1 MVILPLVFPVR
12 EYYHISMNRI
22 ENSID
27 IGTLVRTQRKN
38 LGLTQVEAAGLCG
51 VGVRFWS
58 ELENGKETL
67 HLEKVLSVLSRLGIG
82 LTAEV
87 RS

>member
-1 MVILPLVFPVR
+1 MK
-12 EYYHISMNRI
+12 RI
-22 ENSID
+22 ENSND
-27 IGTLVRTQRKN
+27 IGTLILTRRKE
-38 LGLTQVEAAGLCG
+38 LGLTQKEASGLCG
-51 VGVRFWS
+51 VGIRFWS

-67 HLEKVLSVLSRLGIG
+67 QHGKILSILSRLGID

>member
-1 MVILPLVFPVR
+1 
-12 EYYHISMNRI
+12 MNRI

-27 IGTLVRTQRKN
+27 IGTLVRTQRKV
-38 LGLTQVEAAGLCG
+38 LGITQVEAAGLCG

-58 ELENGKETL
+58 ELENGKESL
-67 HLEKVLSVLSRLGIG
+67 HLGKVLLVISRLGIDLMVG
-82 LTAEV
+82 V

>member
-1 MVILPLVFPVR
+1 MK
-12 EYYHISMNRI
+12 RI
-22 ENSID
+22 GTSND
-27 IGTLVRTQRKN
+27 IGTLVRSRRKE
-38 LGLTQVEAAGLCG
+38 LGLTQKDAAGLCG
-51 VGVRFWS
+51 VGNRFWS

-67 HLEKVLSVLSRLGIG
+67 QLGKVLSILSRLGID

>member
-1 MVILPLVFPVR
+1 MK
-12 EYYHISMNRI
+12 RI

-27 IGTLVRTQRKN
+27 IGTLILNRRKGLGFTQK
-38 LGLTQVEAAGLCG
+38 EAAGLCG

-67 HLEKVLSVLSRLGIG
+67 QLGKVLSILSRLGID

>member
-1 MVILPLVFPVR
+1 MLPLAFTIR
-12 EYYHISMNRI
+12 EYYPISMDRI
-22 ENSID
+22 EKSID
-27 IGTLVRTQRKN
+27 IGTIIRIQRKN

-67 HLEKVLSVLSRLGIG
+67 HLEKVLSVLLRLGID
-82 LTAEV
+82 LKAEV